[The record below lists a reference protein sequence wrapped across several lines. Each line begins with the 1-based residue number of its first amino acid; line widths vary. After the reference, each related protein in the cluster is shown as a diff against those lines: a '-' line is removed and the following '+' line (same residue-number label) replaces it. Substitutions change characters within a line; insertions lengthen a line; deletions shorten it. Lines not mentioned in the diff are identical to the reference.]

1 MQMRGG
7 PIRFRAVSRSNR
19 RPTTAIVIPTKNGM
33 PLAEEV
39 FAAASAQGADEF
51 LVIDSGST
59 DGTVDAARAAGATV
73 LEIDPA
79 TFGHGRTRNLAIQH
93 VGAEIVCFLTQDA
106 TPVPGWLDAYVAA
119 FEVDERV
126 AAAFG
131 PHLPRPDT
139 SPMIARELIDFFGPF
154 SPDGRVQVQRRLDE
168 PGWNPGFLSN
178 ANAAYRRSVLLELP
192 FRDVAYAEDQA
203 FARDALA
210 AGWLKAY
217 QPQAAALHAHDYP
230 WLQFMRRYFDEYRGL
245 YETTGFR
252 TSFYPKGMARDAINA
267 ARSDGAW
274 LKEQDVP
281 QPTRRRW
288 MLRSLRHHGGR
299 RLAALVGGRSD
310 RIPAPLQQLVSLE
323 GRRSADDAPAPPA
336 PPTTPADEPSAVV
349 ASQRISAAPYAE
361 PFAVVAEVETHGIAP
376 LDPAWAADPDADGLD
391 VAVVVPGFRPGSG
404 GHSTIFTLIEQLERK
419 GHRCSIW
426 LHDPYG
432 MHRRQSDDAIAAEIT
447 RHFRSLRASVHRG
460 FADWS
465 GANVVLATG
474 WDTVYAALR
483 LPRTGAR
490 AYLIQDHE
498 PEFFAT
504 SAERLWA
511 ERTYGYGLQPICAS
525 RWLADLI
532 GREHG
537 GDPVW
542 FDLGVDHGVYHP
554 QPQIERRRDT
564 VALYGRMVTPRRA
577 GPLATMALT
586 ELLRRRDDVRVIA
599 YGWNGPLNLPFA
611 HQHAGVLSPAELSA
625 LYNESTVGLTL
636 SLTNYSLVP
645 QEMLACGLPCV
656 DLAGFSSDVAYGD
669 TPPLDLVPPTV
680 PALADALER
689 LLDDRDHWQRRSS
702 EGRAFVAQHTWENAA
717 DRVEDGLRA
726 ALRTAA
732 RA

>member
-1 MQMRGG
+1 
-7 PIRFRAVSRSNR
+7 VTRSTD
-19 RPTTAIVIPTKNGM
+19 RPTTAIVIPTKDGM

-39 FAAASAQGADEF
+39 FRAAAAQGADEF

-59 DGTVDAARAAGATV
+59 DGTADAARAAGATV
-73 LEIDPA
+73 LEIDPLS
-79 TFGHGRTRNLAIQH
+79 FGHGRTRNLAVQRVEADLI
-93 VGAEIVCFLTQDA
+93 CFLTQDA
-106 TPVPGWLDAYVAA
+106 TPLPGWLDAYVDA
-119 FEVDERV
+119 FAVDERI

-131 PHLPRPDT
+131 PHVPRPDT
-139 SPMIARELIDFFGPF
+139 SPMIARELIDFFDPF
-154 SPDGRVQVQRRLDE
+154 SPDGRVHVQHRLDE
-168 PGWNPGFLSN
+168 PGWHPGFLSN
-178 ANAAYRRSVLLELP
+178 ANAAYRRADLLALP

-210 AGWLKAY
+210 AGRLKAY
-217 QPQAAALHAHDYP
+217 QPLAAVLHAHDYP

-245 YETTGFR
+245 HETTGFQ
-252 TSFYPKGMARDAINA
+252 TSFYPKGMLRDALIA
-267 ARSDGAW
+267 ARNDGGW
-274 LKEQDVP
+274 LQEQGVP
-281 QPTRRRW
+281 QGTRRRW

-299 RLAALVGGRSD
+299 RLAAFAGGRSD
-310 RIPAPLQQLVSLE
+310 RIPGPVQRLISLE
-323 GRRSADDAPAPPA
+323 GRSNDETAPP
-336 PPTTPADEPSAVV
+336 PPPSSPADEPSAVV
-349 ASQRISAAPYAE
+349 ASRREPAAPYGEA
-361 PFAVVAEVETHGIAP
+361 FAVVAEVETQGVVP
-376 LDPAWAADPDADGLD
+376 LDPAWTADADADALEI
-391 VAVVVPGFRPGSG
+391 AVIVPGFRPGSG

-426 LHDPYG
+426 LHDANG
-432 MHRRQSDDAIAAEIT
+432 MHRRQSDAAIAADIG

-460 FADWS
+460 FAAWR

-511 ERTYGYGLQPICAS
+511 ERTYTYGLHPICAS
-525 RWLADLI
+525 RWLADLV

-542 FDLGVDHGVYHP
+542 FDLGVDHDVYRP
-554 QPQIERRRDT
+554 RPEIARRHDT
-564 VALYGRMVTPRRA
+564 IALYGRMVTPRRA

-586 ELLRRRDDVRVIA
+586 ELLRRRGDVRVVA
-599 YGWNGPLNLPFA
+599 FGWNGPLNLPFA

-669 TPPLDLVPPTV
+669 TPPLDLVAPTV

-689 LLDDRDHWQRRSS
+689 LLDDRAHWDRRSS

-717 DRVEDGLRA
+717 DRVEQGLRA
-726 ALRTAA
+726 ALRTAVA
-732 RA
+732 AQP

>member
-1 MQMRGG
+1 MT
-7 PIRFRAVSRSNR
+7 AAAT
-19 RPTTAIVIPTKNGM
+19 RPSTAIVIPTKNGM
-33 PLAEEV
+33 PLAQEV
-39 FAAASAQGADEF
+39 FRAAAAQGADEF

-73 LEIDPA
+73 VEIDPA
-79 TFGHGRTRNLAIQH
+79 TFGHGRTRNLAVQQ
-93 VGAEIVCFLTQDA
+93 VDVDLVCFLTQDA
-106 TPVPGWLDAYVAA
+106 TPLPGWLDAYVEA
-119 FEVDERV
+119 FALDERI
-126 AAAFG
+126 AAVFG
-131 PHLPRPDT
+131 PHVPRRGT

-154 SPDGRVQVQRRLDE
+154 SPDGRVHVQRRLDE

-203 FARDALA
+203 FARDAFD

-245 YETTGFR
+245 HETTGFR
-252 TSFYPKGMARDAINA
+252 TSFYPKGMLRDAVIA
-267 ARSDGAW
+267 ARNDGGW
-274 LKEQDVP
+274 LKEQGVP

-299 RLAALVGGRSD
+299 RLAAFAGGRSD
-310 RIPAPLQQLVSLE
+310 RIPGPLQQLVSLE
-323 GRRSADDAPAPPA
+323 GRRSDDAPKPPTPPA
-336 PPTTPADEPSAVV
+336 SVADEPSAVV
-349 ASQRISAAPYAE
+349 ATERISAAPYGE
-361 PFAVVAEVETHGIAP
+361 PFAVVAEVEVEGVVP
-376 LDPAWAADPDADGLD
+376 LDPASAAAPDADGLD
-391 VAVVVPGFRPGSG
+391 IAVIVPGFRPGSG

-426 LHDPYG
+426 LHDPHG
-432 MHRRQSDDAIAAEIT
+432 MHRRQTDEAIAAEIG
-447 RHFRSLRASVHRG
+447 RHFRSLRAPVHRG
-460 FADWS
+460 FAHWH

-483 LPRTGAR
+483 LPHTGAR

-542 FDLGVDHGVYHP
+542 FDLGVDHAVYRP
-554 QPQIERRRDT
+554 QSTVERRHDT
-564 VALYGRMVTPRRA
+564 IALYGRTVTPRRA

-586 ELLRRRDDVRVIA
+586 ELLRRRGDVRVVA
-599 YGWNGPLNLPFA
+599 FGWSGPLHLPFT
-611 HQHAGVLSPAELSA
+611 HQHAGVLTPDQLSA
-625 LYNESTVGLTL
+625 LYNEATVGLTL

-669 TPPLDLVPPTV
+669 TPPLDLVEPTV

-689 LLDDRDHWQRRSS
+689 LLDDRAHWDRRSS

-717 DRVEDGLRA
+717 DRVEQGLRA
-726 ALRTAA
+726 ALRTAVVA
-732 RA
+732 QP

>member
-1 MQMRGG
+1 MNG
-7 PIRFRAVSRSNR
+7 PVRFRPVTASSA
-19 RPTTAIVIPTKNGM
+19 RPTTAIVIPTKDGM
-33 PLAEEV
+33 PLADEV
-39 FAAASAQGADEF
+39 FRAAAAQGADEL

-59 DGTVDAARAAGATV
+59 DGTVAAARAAGAAV

-79 TFGHGRTRNLAIQH
+79 TFGHGRTRNLAVQR
-93 VGAEIVCFLTQDA
+93 VEAEIVCFLTQDA
-106 TPVPGWLDAYVAA
+106 TPLPGWLDAYVAA
-119 FEVDERV
+119 FAVDERV

-131 PHLPRPDT
+131 PHVPRPDT

-154 SPDGRVQVQRRLDE
+154 SPDGRVHVQRRLDE

-245 YETTGFR
+245 HETTGFR
-252 TSFYPKGMARDAINA
+252 TSFYPKGMLRDAVHA
-267 ARSDGAW
+267 ARNDGGW
-274 LKEQDVP
+274 LQEQGVP
-281 QPTRRRW
+281 QGTRRRW

-299 RLAALVGGRSD
+299 RLAALAGGRSD
-310 RIPAPLQQLVSLE
+310 RIPAPLQRAVSLE
-323 GRRSADDAPAPPA
+323 GRRNDDAVTPPS
-336 PPTTPADEPSAVV
+336 PPSPPADEPSAVV
-349 ASQRISAAPYAE
+349 ASKRVAAAPYGE
-361 PFAVVAEVETHGIAP
+361 PFAVVAEVETHGVAP
-376 LDPAWAADPDADGLD
+376 LDPAWTVDPNADGLE
-391 VAVVVPGFRPGSG
+391 VAVIVPGFRPGSG
-404 GHSTIFTLIEQLERK
+404 GHSTIFTLVEQLERQ

-426 LHDPYG
+426 LHDPHG
-432 MHRRQSDDAIAAEIT
+432 MHRRQDDGAIAAEIG

-460 FADWS
+460 FADWR

-511 ERTYGYGLQPICAS
+511 ERTYTYGLQPICAS
-525 RWLADLI
+525 RWLAELI

-564 VALYGRMVTPRRA
+564 IALYGRTVTPRRA

-586 ELLRRRDDVRVIA
+586 ELLRRRDDVRVVVF
-599 YGWNGPLNLPFA
+599 GWNRAIELPFA
-611 HQHAGVLSPAELSA
+611 HRHAGVLRPAELSA

-669 TPPLDLVPPTV
+669 EPPLDLVEPTI

-689 LLDDRDHWQRRSS
+689 LLDDREHWQRRSS
-702 EGRAFVAQHTWENAA
+702 GGRAFVAQHTWQNAA
-717 DRVEDGLRA
+717 ARVEDGLRA
-726 ALRTAA
+726 ALRGADV
-732 RA
+732 RS

>member
-1 MQMRGG
+1 MS
-7 PIRFRAVSRSNR
+7 VSTR

-39 FAAASAQGADEF
+39 FAAAAAQGADEF

-59 DGTVDAARAAGATV
+59 DGTIAAARAAGATV

-79 TFGHGRTRNLAIQH
+79 TFGHGRTRNLAVEQ
-93 VGAEIVCFLTQDA
+93 VDADIVCFLTQDA
-106 TPVPGWLDAYVAA
+106 TPVPGWLDAYVDA
-119 FEVDERV
+119 FAIDERV

-131 PHLPRPDT
+131 PHLPRSDT

-154 SPDGRVQVQRRLDE
+154 SADGRIQLQRRLDE

-178 ANAAYRRSVLLELP
+178 ANAAYRRAVLQELP

-210 AGWLKAY
+210 AGWVKAY
-217 QPQAAALHAHDYP
+217 QPQAAAWHAHDYP

-252 TSFYPKGMARDAINA
+252 TSFYPKGMLRDAIHS
-267 ARSDGAW
+267 ARGDGAW

-288 MLRSLRHHGGR
+288 MLRALRHHGGR
-299 RLAALVGGRSD
+299 RLAALAGGRPD
-310 RIPAPLQQLVSLE
+310 LIPAPLQQLVSLE
-323 GRRSADDAPAPPA
+323 GRRSEDLPTPPA
-336 PPTTPADEPSAVV
+336 EPKTVADEPSAVV
-349 ASQRISAAPYAE
+349 GTQRISAAPYTS
-361 PFAVVAEVETHGIAP
+361 FAVVAEVETEGIEP
-376 LDPAWAADPDADGLD
+376 LDPEWAITPDADELEI
-391 VAVVVPGFRPGSG
+391 AVIVPGFRPGSG
-404 GHSTIFTLIEQLERK
+404 GHSTIFTLIEQLEQR

-426 LHDPYG
+426 LHDANG
-432 MHRRQSDDAIAAEIT
+432 MHRRQSEEAIAADIG
-447 RHFRSLRASVHRG
+447 RHFRTLRASVHRG
-460 FADWS
+460 FAGWR
-465 GANVVLATG
+465 GANVVMATG

-498 PEFFAT
+498 PEFFPT

-511 ERTYGYGLQPICAS
+511 ERTYTYGLQPICAS

-542 FDLGVDHGVYHP
+542 FDLGVDHEVYRP
-554 QPQIERRRDT
+554 QEQITRRHDT
-564 VALYGRMVTPRRA
+564 IALYGRMSTPRRA

-586 ELLRRRDDVRVIA
+586 ELLRRRGDVRVIA
-599 YGWNGPLNLPFA
+599 YGWNDPLHLPFT
-611 HQHAGVLSPAELSA
+611 HQHSGVLSPAELSA
-625 LYNESTVGLTL
+625 LYNEATVGLTL

-669 TPPLDLVPPTV
+669 TPPLDLVEPTV

-689 LLDDRDHWQRRSS
+689 LLDDREHWQRRST
-702 EGRAFVAQHTWENAA
+702 EGQAFVAQHTWANAA
-717 DRVEDGLRA
+717 ERVDAGLRA
-726 ALRTAA
+726 ALRGAA
-732 RA
+732 ATTS

>member
-1 MQMRGG
+1 MTS
-7 PIRFRAVSRSNR
+7 AAT
-19 RPTTAIVIPTKNGM
+19 RPSTAIVIPTKDGM

-39 FAAASAQGADEF
+39 FAAAAAQGADEF

-59 DGTVDAARAAGATV
+59 DGTVEAARAAGATV
-73 LEIDPA
+73 VEIDPA
-79 TFGHGRTRNLAIQH
+79 TFGHGRTRNLAVQQLD
-93 VGAEIVCFLTQDA
+93 VDLVCFLTQDA
-106 TPVPGWLDAYVAA
+106 TPLPGWLDAYVDA
-119 FEVDERV
+119 FAVDERI
-126 AAAFG
+126 AAVFG
-131 PHLPRPDT
+131 PHVPRPGT

-154 SPDGRVQVQRRLDE
+154 SPDGRVHVQRRLDE

-178 ANAAYRRSVLLELP
+178 ANAAYRRSVLLDLP

-245 YETTGFR
+245 HETTGFR
-252 TSFYPKGMARDAINA
+252 TSFYPKGMLRDAVIA
-267 ARSDGAW
+267 ARNDGGW
-274 LKEQDVP
+274 LKEQGVP

-299 RLAALVGGRSD
+299 RLAAFAGGRSD
-310 RIPAPLQQLVSLE
+310 RIPGPLQQLVSLE
-323 GRRSADDAPAPPA
+323 GRRSDDAPK
-336 PPTTPADEPSAVV
+336 PPTPPTSVADEPSAVV
-349 ASQRISAAPYAE
+349 STERISAAPYGE
-361 PFAVVAEVETHGIAP
+361 PFAVVAEVETHGVTP
-376 LDPAWAADPDADGLD
+376 LDPAWAGDSDADGLEI
-391 VAVVVPGFRPGSG
+391 AVIVPGFRPGSG
-404 GHSTIFTLIEQLERK
+404 GHSTIFTLVEQLERK

-426 LHDPYG
+426 LHDPHG
-432 MHRRQSDDAIAAEIT
+432 MHRRQSDAAIAAEIAQ
-447 RHFRSLRASVHRG
+447 HFRSLRATVHRG
-460 FADWS
+460 FANWR

-483 LPRTGAR
+483 LPATGAR

-511 ERTYGYGLQPICAS
+511 ERTYTYGLQPICAS

-542 FDLGVDHGVYHP
+542 FDLGVDHDVYRP
-554 QPQIERRRDT
+554 QPTIERRHDT
-564 VALYGRMVTPRRA
+564 IALYGRMVTPRRA

-586 ELLRRRDDVRVIA
+586 ELLRRRGDVRVIA
-599 YGWNGPLNLPFA
+599 FGWDGPLHLPFT
-611 HQHAGVLSPAELSA
+611 HQHAGVLNPAELSA
-625 LYNESTVGLTL
+625 LYNEATVGLTL

-669 TPPLDLVPPTV
+669 TPPLDLVPPTI
-680 PALADALER
+680 PALADAMER
-689 LLDDRDHWQRRSS
+689 LLDDRDHWERRSS
-702 EGRAFVAQHTWENAA
+702 EGRAFVAQHTWQNAG
-717 DRVEDGLRA
+717 DRVEQGLRA
-726 ALRTAA
+726 ALRGAIVA
-732 RA
+732 